1 MENIIGRYVIF
12 ISYRSKFPGRALGK
26 IISWA
31 RPCSNK
37 EIIIRIKRI
46 DNCEDIVTYSRSIN
60 EENVTI
66 LDSKDEFL
74 ARLEF

>member
-12 ISYRSKFPGRALGK
+12 ISYRGGFTGRALGK
-26 IISWA
+26 IIS
-31 RPCSNK
+31 RRRGENSNK
-37 EIIIRIKRI
+37 ETIKIKRI
-46 DNCEDIVTYSRSIN
+46 DNCEDIMNYSRNIG

-74 ARLEF
+74 SRLEF